1 MLAKDTKFAYKIF
14 VSISVL
20 PFRLFTTL
28 TATAATATTTTTT
41 ARIKTENPSPNHQS
55 TDTRPQQNTQ
65 NQHNKNRMIQR
76 DSKSWNVR
84 YIVRSK
90 SGLQNNQLYFTLRTL
105 PNSSLRYSI
114 FEVHIVEMSQLNFRW
129 QKVMHRNDIMSIRAC
144 FPRCSA
150 RLRRRRGFFHIL
162 QCRCN
167 SPMVLHA
174 LLDDLRGINKWYRS
188 WRRKCRLKGSPLCPY
203 QSQHAFGMRLEWEH
217 FAPAQKQS
225 PLRIIRENKE
235 NCEKEYGIGCQ

>member
-129 QKVMHRNDIMSIRAC
+129 QKVMHRNDIMLSINSWKHLQPC
-144 FPRCSA
+144 LLSA
-150 RLRRRRGFFHIL
+150 
-162 QCRCN
+162 
-167 SPMVLHA
+167 VLCA
-174 LLDDLRGINKWYRS
+174 L
-188 WRRKCRLKGSPLCPY
+188 
-203 QSQHAFGMRLEWEH
+203 
-217 FAPAQKQS
+217 
-225 PLRIIRENKE
+225 
-235 NCEKEYGIGCQ
+235 EKEKGLLSHPAMPMQQSNGAPCTAWWLERHQQMI

>member
-1 MLAKDTKFAYKIF
+1 MIQGSKTLHFGCTH
-14 VSISVL
+14 
-20 PFRLFTTL
+20 RLFRAALLL
-28 TATAATATTTTTT
+28 TEPA
-41 ARIKTENPSPNHQS
+41 H
-55 TDTRPQQNTQ
+55 
-65 NQHNKNRMIQR
+65 KNRMIQR

-150 RLRRRRGFFHIL
+150 RLRRRRASFTS
-162 QCRCN
+162 CN
-167 SPMVLHA
+167 ADATVQ
-174 LLDDLRGINKWYRS
+174 WYSMHCLMTWEASRNDIDH

-225 PLRIIRENKE
+225 PLRIIKENKE
-235 NCEKEYGIGCQ
+235 NCEKEYGIGC